1 MLSILAFSFI
11 TFLRIFYLCINKY
24 ISMMMSWI
32 CCISTKRFIQYCNTR
47 EKWQAF
53 VAGALEETDLRVC
66 LQNKKYKSKFH
77 IDDADRVTDEPC
89 HLMLILWHLS
99 WARANT
105 QGRRITTSAAAPR
118 EDNLAT
124 PAGLLASRSKPICPS
139 LPVRPSIISSSSV
152 CHSVSQSFTVAV
164 PVRSVAEADGWA
176 AWNLINA
183 SFLKMIMIAC
193 CSSFDQVVLLDCC
206 SCLNGA
212 DDEECVQ

>member
-32 CCISTKRFIQYCNTR
+32 CCISTERFIQYCNTR

-66 LQNKKYKSKFH
+66 LQNKKKYKSKFH

-118 EDNLAT
+118 EDNIAT
-124 PAGLLASRSKPICPS
+124 PAGRSVGQQVAANLSLSACPS
-139 LPVRPSIISSSSV
+139 VHHFVFIRLSLSQSIVHHRSSS
-152 CHSVSQSFTVAV
+152 
-164 PVRSVAEADGWA
+164 AECCRGW
-176 AWNLINA
+176 WL
-183 SFLKMIMIAC
+183 SCME
-193 CSSFDQVVLLDCC
+193 LD
-206 SCLNGA
+206 
-212 DDEECVQ
+212 